1 MTTNNLLQEFQ
12 KLARTLDGTAQEVN
26 RTAKSLT
33 DITEN
38 TRLNMADRNTKLRLA
53 TQQFMGDI
61 EASAKDKAKAIEV
74 DIELHRAQMKF
85 IQLHLNEID
94 DTKQASAQNVTA
106 LHTSTGNL
114 QKLAENM
121 QGQIRLLNF

>member
-106 LHTSTGNL
+106 LHTSTGNS

>member
-1 MTTNNLLQEFQ
+1 M
-12 KLARTLDGTAQEVN
+12 
-26 RTAKSLT
+26 KSLT

-53 TQQFMGDI
+53 TQQFMDDI
-61 EASAKDKAKAIEV
+61 EASAKDNAKAVEV

-85 IQLHLNEID
+85 IQLHLNEMD
-94 DTKQASAQNVTA
+94 DTKQMSDQNVTA
-106 LHTSTGNL
+106 LQTSTGKL

>member
-1 MTTNNLLQEFQ
+1 M
-12 KLARTLDGTAQEVN
+12 N
-26 RTAKSLT
+26 RIAKSLT
-33 DITEN
+33 DITES

-61 EASAKDKAKAIEV
+61 EASAKDKAKAKEV

-106 LHTSTGNL
+106 LQTSTGKL
-114 QKLAENM
+114 QKLAENR

>member
-1 MTTNNLLQEFQ
+1 M
-12 KLARTLDGTAQEVN
+12 N
-26 RTAKSLT
+26 RIAKSLT

-85 IQLHLNEID
+85 IQLHLNEMD
-94 DTKQASAQNVTA
+94 DTKQASAPNVTA